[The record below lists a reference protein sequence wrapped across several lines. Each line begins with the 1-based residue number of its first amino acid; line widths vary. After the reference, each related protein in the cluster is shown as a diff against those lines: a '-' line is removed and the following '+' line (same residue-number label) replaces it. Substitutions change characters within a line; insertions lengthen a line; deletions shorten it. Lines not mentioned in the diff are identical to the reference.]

1 MAVVAERLARKGV
14 IVIGVAGNQGVD
26 GPFSLNTPGI
36 AKNVISVA
44 SIESPYYPANAFS
57 FNVFPNEQF
66 PYTFS
71 SSTLS
76 FPNGTLVYAWVNNSV
91 SFACHSDSEKLSFY
105 FVKGKILF
113 VKRGECQFLEKIKN
127 AKSLGAIGLLF
138 YDPDPSNHLV
148 IVAKTDDDMF
158 PCAGI
163 AYNSAIR
170 LINYIKNHRYESI
183 QILSAEEEA
192 ILTTNLNMEISS
204 FSSIGPTYELEL
216 KPTVAGIG
224 GSVYS
229 TMPLHINNG
238 WAVKSG
244 TSMAS
249 PQVSGTVALMLEY
262 YRKMGRNVTFA
273 YIAEQLQNQSKVLVD
288 ALGKPRHPLIQGA
301 GLIQGINT

>member
-1 MAVVAERLARKGV
+1 M
-14 IVIGVAGNQGVD
+14 
-26 GPFSLNTPGI
+26 
-36 AKNVISVA
+36 
-44 SIESPYYPANAFS
+44 
-57 FNVFPNEQF
+57 
-66 PYTFS
+66 S
-71 SSTLS
+71 S
-76 FPNGTLVYAWVNNSV
+76 
-91 SFACHSDSEKLSFY
+91 Y

-273 YIAEQLQNQSKVLVD
+273 YIAEQLQNQSRVLVD